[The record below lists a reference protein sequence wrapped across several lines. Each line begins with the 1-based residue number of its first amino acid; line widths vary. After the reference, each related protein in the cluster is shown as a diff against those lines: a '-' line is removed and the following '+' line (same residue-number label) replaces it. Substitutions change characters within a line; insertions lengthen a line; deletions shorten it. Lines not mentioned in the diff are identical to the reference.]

1 MKSLAS
7 ITVKEIETIKM
18 ALNDSISDMNSELKS
33 DITDKKKFNLMEYK
47 AKYSRVYEK
56 LRQNGSLYALN
67 ESELDTVAGGL
78 NDAVEMM
85 EDHIEAGV
93 DDDEREE
100 FTSYKDECLHL
111 LDILS
116 A

>member
-18 ALNDSISDMNSELKS
+18 ALNDSISDMNTELKS
-33 DITDKKKFNLMEYK
+33 NITEKKKFNLMEYK

-78 NDAVEMM
+78 NDAIEMI
-85 EDHIEAGV
+85 EEHIEEGIEE
-93 DDDEREE
+93 DEREE
-100 FTSYKDECLHL
+100 FLSYKEECLRL
-111 LDILS
+111 VDILS
-116 A
+116 T

>member
-18 ALNDSISDMNSELKS
+18 ALNDSISEMNTELKS
-33 DITDKKKFNLMEYK
+33 NLPEKKKFSLMEYK

-56 LRQNGSLYALN
+56 LRQSGSLYALN

-78 NDAVEMM
+78 NDAIEMI
-85 EDHIEAGV
+85 EEHIEEGLE
-93 DDDEREE
+93 DDDREE
-100 FTSYKDECLHL
+100 FVAYKDECIRLV
-111 LDILS
+111 DILS
-116 A
+116 T

>member
-33 DITDKKKFNLMEYK
+33 DISDKKKFNLMEYK

-67 ESELDTVAGGL
+67 ESELDTVAAGL
-78 NDAVEMM
+78 NDAIEMI
-85 EDHIEAGV
+85 EDHIEEGIEE
-93 DDDEREE
+93 DEREE
-100 FTSYKDECLHL
+100 FLAYKEECLRL
-111 LDILS
+111 VDILS
-116 A
+116 T